1 MNRYGIK
8 ILIMDVDGTLT
19 DGKIYMGENGEIM
32 KVFDI
37 KDGYAVSRVLPENH
51 IIPIII
57 TGRSSKIV
65 EVRCNELG
73 IKEVHQGCLDKR
85 DKLMEIARR
94 FGLTMGENGII
105 EGSAYIGD
113 DLLDI
118 PGINISKVSACPA
131 DAAEKVKEAVTY
143 VCRNKGGEGAV
154 REFIEWFLWGEE
166 VA

>member
-1 MNRYGIK
+1 MNRHRIK

-19 DGKIYMGENGEIM
+19 DGKVYMGEKGETM

-37 KDGYAVSRVLPENH
+37 KDGYAIYHTLPVNN
-51 IIPIII
+51 IIPVII

-65 EVRCNELG
+65 EVRCDELG

-85 DKLMEIARR
+85 DKLVEIAGRL
-94 FGLTMGENGII
+94 GLTMGKNGII

-113 DLLDI
+113 DILDI
-118 PGINISKVSACPA
+118 PGMEISEVTACPA
-131 DAAEKVKEAVTY
+131 DAAEKVKDVVTY

-154 REFIEWFLWGEE
+154 REFVEWLLWGE
-166 VA
+166 